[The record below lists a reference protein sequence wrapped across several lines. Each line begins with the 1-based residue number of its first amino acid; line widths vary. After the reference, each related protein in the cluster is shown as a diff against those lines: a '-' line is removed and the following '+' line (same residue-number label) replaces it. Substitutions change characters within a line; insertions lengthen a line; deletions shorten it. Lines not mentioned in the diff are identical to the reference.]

1 MLYDSEKTAKFS
13 EENSSEDGS
22 AVMTLTAN
30 NFENGLQTGFVFVK
44 FFAPWFVCLCNYY
57 LICLDKKKLR

>member
-13 EENSSEDGS
+13 EEDSTEDGS

-44 FFAPWFVCLCNYY
+44 FFAPWSVLFLMYFRSFANEY
-57 LICLDKKKLR
+57 